1 MEKKQNLSSL
11 LRQLESELR
20 KADPKDPATRALIE
34 RLATDIRPLLN
45 SSAARPGQHI
55 GLRERLAEAATA
67 FEAEHPRLATTV
79 ENVVNQLAQLN
90 L

>member
-1 MEKKQNLSSL
+1 MNEQEFTAL
-11 LRQLESELR
+11 LRRLESELR
-20 KADPKDPATRALIE
+20 TADPTNPATRALIQ
-34 RLATDIRPLLN
+34 RLAQDIRPLLDDR
-45 SSAARPGQHI
+45 SPRPNQHP

-67 FEAEHPRLATTV
+67 FEAEHPRLAMTL